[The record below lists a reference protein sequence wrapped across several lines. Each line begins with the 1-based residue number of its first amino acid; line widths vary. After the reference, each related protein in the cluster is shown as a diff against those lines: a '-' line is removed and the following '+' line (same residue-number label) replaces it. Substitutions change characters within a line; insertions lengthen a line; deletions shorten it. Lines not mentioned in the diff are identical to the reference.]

1 MESRSFREL
10 QPSTTTH
17 NPVSDIVKE
26 IYKEASCPTTSG
38 LQNSNYNNHIIGKE
52 VNQSFSQSAKISNV
66 SNSVESINFKLDR
79 LIYPP
84 LGTEKLGEN
93 FSSFKVAETPDA
105 CDYDNAK
112 RRKVDLYGPD
122 VGPKLYNVKGNLVT
136 PPIIA
141 KNLPEIFNVLPIFGR
156 PGPKEDIEDFYS
168 RKIREFVGCDL
179 NDEQFENLANECSP
193 DLLRTGSEL
202 RMTTSV
208 PTLSV
213 FSEEENR
220 EYNEQHSNLCVVR
233 KHQLRMASDSNANY
247 QKKLKYRGIRLIPLA
262 QTEDGEE
269 APEPD
274 LDPGRDIIYVVRIY
288 RPFPYNIKE
297 KHTSSRHSVFS
308 RSVVLA
314 GRRPLSALRDRVPCA
329 NDVGMRVDVS
339 AAPHEQPDASA
350 KDLFPSGFLFI
361 NNVFYVDGR
370 AGCADRSAGLRAWAR
385 ARGLGAFVARDLHS
399 TRLDDLTV
407 RLGHPEV
414 YVHQGN
420 CEHLFTFSEIRLL
433 NPDDPLSIKQYPV
446 HTAVSQNQTVYCTTC
461 AEFGAKWIV
470 TNCSTVPFDPAY
482 FCDTCFRLFL
492 YKDGKKI
499 GDFKA
504 FSYRGNEINMLKP
517 SG

>member
-1 MESRSFREL
+1 MESRSMTEL
-10 QPSTTTH
+10 QLSATTH
-17 NPVSDIVKE
+17 NPVSEIVKE
-26 IYKEASCPTTSG
+26 IDKEADCPTISG
-38 LQNSNYNNHIIGKE
+38 LLDSNCNNQE
-52 VNQSFSQSAKISNV
+52 VNQSVIHSAEISNT
-66 SNSVESINFKLDR
+66 SNSVESINSKLSR
-79 LIYPP
+79 LSYAS
-84 LGTEKLGEN
+84 LGTEKLGEH
-93 FSSFKVAETPDA
+93 FSPFKVTETPDSY
-105 CDYDNAK
+105 DYDHAK

-122 VGPKLYNVKGNLVT
+122 IGPKIYNVKGNLVT

-141 KNLPEIFNVLPIFGR
+141 KNLPDIFNVLPIFGR
-156 PGPKEDIEDFYS
+156 AGSKEDIEDFYS

-179 NDEQFENLANECSP
+179 NDEQFKNLANDCSP

-202 RMTTSV
+202 RMPTSV

-233 KHQLRMASDSNANY
+233 KHRLRMASDSNASY
-247 QKKLKYRGIRLIPLA
+247 QRKLKYRGTRLMPLA
-262 QTEDGEE
+262 QAEDGEE

-274 LDPGRDIIYVVRIY
+274 LEPGRDIIYVVRIY

-297 KHTSSRHSVFS
+297 KHVSSRHSVFS
-308 RSVVLA
+308 RCIVLA
-314 GRRPLSALRDRVPCA
+314 GRQPLSALRDRVVCA

-339 AAPHEQPDASA
+339 AAPHQQPAAAA

-361 NNVFYVDGR
+361 NNVFYVDAR
-370 AGCADRSAGLRAWAR
+370 PGCSDRSAGLRAWAR
-385 ARGLGAFVARDLHS
+385 ARGLGDFQTKDLHS
-399 TRLDDLTV
+399 TKLDDLIV

-433 NPDDPLSIKQYPV
+433 NPDDPLSIKQYPA